1 MASIELNTDARDN
14 GLAGMIRDLISQNL
28 ANHPEREKDLA
39 ALDGNIAIVARDIE
53 VSLTLV
59 CTRGSVVVHDGVRT
73 PCKLTIE
80 TDSDNILK
88 LSTLKIKAGLPYYF
102 DKTGREVL
110 GLLFSGKLRI
120 QGLLAHPV
128 ILTRITRL
136 FSVY

>member
-1 MASIELNTDARDN
+1 MALIELDTDARDN

-28 ANHPEREKDLA
+28 ANHADREKDLK

-59 CTRGSVVVHDGVRT
+59 CTRGSVVIHDGVRP
-73 PCKLTIE
+73 PCKLTIT

-88 LSTLKIKAGLPYYF
+88 LSTLKITGGLPNYF
-102 DKTGREVL
+102 DKTGREIL
-110 GLLFSGKLRI
+110 GLLFGGKLKIR
-120 QGLLAHPV
+120 GLLAHPV
-128 ILTRITRL
+128 LLTRITRL